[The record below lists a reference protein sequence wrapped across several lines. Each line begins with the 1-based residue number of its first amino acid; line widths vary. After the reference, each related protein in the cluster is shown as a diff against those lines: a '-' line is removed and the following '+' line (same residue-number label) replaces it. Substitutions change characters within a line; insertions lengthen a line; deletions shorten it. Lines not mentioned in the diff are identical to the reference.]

1 MQDKRD
7 TFIFYRSFFEAISD
21 LPKKDRLPVY
31 EAIAELGLNFTEKEL
46 KNLPKTIFTL
56 IKPQI
61 IANTKRY
68 LNGLKGAMHG
78 EKGGR
83 PKPQDKPLDNP
94 KETPSITRNKNTNK
108 NKNSNKNIYRTFS
121 HLSITKSDCNK
132 LFSLGYSVIQIDNI
146 LEAIENNSGNKKY
159 KSLFL
164 TAKNWLKKESPQG
177 KQSQNGKDE
186 NGDRVLGIFES

>member
-7 TFIFYRSFFEAISD
+7 TFIFYRSFYEAISD

-31 EAIAELGLNFTEKEL
+31 EAIAELGLNFTEKDL

-61 IANTKRY
+61 VANTKRY
-68 LNGLKGAMHG
+68 LNGLKGATHG

-83 PKPQDKPLDNP
+83 PKPLDKPLDNP
-94 KETPSITRNKNTNK
+94 KKTPNK
-108 NKNSNKNIYRTFS
+108 NKNVNVNKNKNIYRDFA
-121 HLSITKSDCNK
+121 HLSITKDDCNK
-132 LFSLGYSVIQIDNI
+132 LVESGYTKIQIESI
-146 LEAIENNSGNKKY
+146 LDDIENYSKNTTY

-164 TAKNWLKKESPQG
+164 TAKKWLKREHGEPKKKETSAERSARINNEIQTS
-177 KQSQNGKDE
+177 K
-186 NGDRVLGIFES
+186 VA